1 MNGRLLVSVVLP
13 CFNAERFLP
22 EALDSLLR
30 QSYRDLE
37 VLALDDGS
45 RDATPRIL
53 ESYAAQ
59 DTRVRILANDR
70 NLGLIP
76 TLNRGV
82 AEARGDFIARMDA
95 DDVAAPTRLE
105 RQVEALTVRPEI
117 DVVGTGIELIGEA
130 GRRSRRQAPVRCR
143 EPGAARFMA
152 LFATPLAHPTILARA
167 SVMRAHPYGTSPDS
181 LHTED
186 YDLFTR
192 MLDARVEFL
201 NLDEQLVTVRVNE
214 GSVSRRHEA
223 IQVANFVACARR
235 HLERTLDLKPDPTVH
250 RVLVNRM
257 DDAVSARDLEAGLR
271 CLDRLEAAFL
281 SREPGAMRGV
291 VGIADEQRVDVLVQ
305 AALKGTPRVRLAAGR
320 LAGHY
325 GRRLRSRR
333 ARRYLA
339 GKLGHWMARSIS
351 PRRPHAH
358 ARMPRARRT

>member
-1 MNGRLLVSVVLP
+1 VTGRPLVSVALP

-22 EALDSLLR
+22 GALDSLLR
-30 QSYRDLE
+30 QTYRDLE

-45 RDATPRIL
+45 SDATPRIL
-53 ESYAAQ
+53 ERYAGE
-59 DTRVRILANDR
+59 DTRVRIRANDR

-95 DDVAAPTRLE
+95 DDMAAPRRIE
-105 RQVEALTVRPEI
+105 RQVQALMIRPEVGI
-117 DVVGTGIELIGEA
+117 VGTGIELIDEA
-130 GRRSRRQAPVRCR
+130 GGRSRRQAPMRCR

-152 LFATPLAHPTILARA
+152 LFATPLAHPTILARVP
-167 SVMRAHPYGTSPDS
+167 VMRAHPYGTSPDS

-192 MLDARVEFL
+192 MLAAGVEFL
-201 NLDEQLVTVRVNE
+201 NLDEPLVTVRVSE

-223 IQVANFVACARR
+223 LQVANFVACARR
-235 HLERTLDLKPDPTVH
+235 HLERTLGFEPDPSAH

-271 CLDRLEAAFL
+271 CLDRVEAEFL
-281 SREPGAMRGV
+281 AREPGSSQEV
-291 VGIADEQRVDVLVQ
+291 TGIADEQRVDILVQ
-305 AALKGTPRVRLAAGR
+305 ATLKGTPRVRLAAGR
-320 LAGHY
+320 LAARY

-333 ARRYLA
+333 ARRYLGA
-339 GKLGHWMARSIS
+339 KLGRWIPVSVS
-351 PRRPHAH
+351 PRHPHAH

>member
-1 MNGRLLVSVVLP
+1 MNGRPLVSVVLP
-13 CFNAERFLP
+13 CFNAERFLH
-22 EALDSLLR
+22 EALKSVLR
-30 QSYRDLE
+30 QTYRDLE
-37 VLALDDGS
+37 VVALDDGS
-45 RDATPRIL
+45 RDATARIL
-53 ESYAAQ
+53 ERHAAQ
-59 DTRVRILANDR
+59 DARVRIMANDN

-95 DDVAAPTRLE
+95 DDVAAPARIE
-105 RQVEALTVRPEI
+105 RQVQTLTVRHEI
-117 DVVGTGIELIGEA
+117 GVLGAGIELVDQA

-152 LFATPLAHPTILARA
+152 LFATPVAHVTTLARA

-192 MLDARVEFL
+192 MLADGVEFL
-201 NLDEQLVTVRVNE
+201 NLDEHLVTVRVND

-223 IQVANFVACARR
+223 LQVANFVACARR
-235 HLERTLDLKPDPTVH
+235 HLERTLGLQPDPSAH
-250 RVLVNRM
+250 KVLVNRM
-257 DDAVSARDLEAGLR
+257 DDAISAHDLEAGLR
-271 CLDRLEAAFL
+271 CLDRVEEMFL
-281 SREPGAMRGV
+281 SREPGATREV

-305 AALKGTPRVRLAAGR
+305 AALKGSPRVRLAAGR

-339 GKLGHWMARSIS
+339 GKLGRSMPS
-351 PRRPHAH
+351 RFRPRRPRVH
-358 ARMPRARRT
+358 ARTPRAPRT